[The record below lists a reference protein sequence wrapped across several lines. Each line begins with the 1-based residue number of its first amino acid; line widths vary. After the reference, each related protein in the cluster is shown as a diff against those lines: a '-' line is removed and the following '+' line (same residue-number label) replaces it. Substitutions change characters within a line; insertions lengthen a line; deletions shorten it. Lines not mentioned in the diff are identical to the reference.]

1 MPYEG
6 QNKLKEL
13 QQVPQKSHDSAPQ
26 KVGAASIVRTVER
39 KVASAPTGALSTTN
53 IGIKSTLNPPK
64 KKNGNN
70 QLEVDSSLNE
80 AYTQEQLD
88 HVWKEFALQRKREKK
103 DSLYTTLTNC
113 PRKLSSNHLINLDI
127 SNSIQK
133 TELEECKGELVRF
146 LRSKLQNAQINVAF
160 SMVEQSVAKLMDSKS
175 TFDQLSKENSSLNK
189 FRKLFN
195 LDIEF

>member
-6 QNKLKEL
+6 QHDPKEL
-13 QQVPQKSHDSAPQ
+13 KQEAPKKETVQKEVSA
-26 KVGAASIVRTVER
+26 KSFARTVER
-39 KVASAPTGALSTTN
+39 KVASAPTGSLSTTN
-53 IGIKSTLNPPK
+53 IGIKSTLNPR
-64 KKNGNN
+64 KKNNG
-70 QLEVDSSLNE
+70 QQIQEVDASLNE
-80 AYTQEQLD
+80 QYSQED
-88 HVWKEFALQRKREKK
+88 FDRAWKEFALQRKREKK

-113 PRKLSSNHLINLDI
+113 PKNVGSNHLVSMDI
-127 SNSIQK
+127 TNSIQQ

-146 LRSKLQNAQINVAF
+146 LRNKLSNAQINLEF
-160 SMVEQSVAKLMDSKS
+160 KMVEQTSAKVMDSKS

>member
-1 MPYEG
+1 M
-6 QNKLKEL
+6 
-13 QQVPQKSHDSAPQ
+13 
-26 KVGAASIVRTVER
+26 GAAAIVRTVER
-39 KVASAPTGALSTTN
+39 KVASAPSGMLSTTN
-53 IGIKSTLNPPK
+53 IGIKSTLNPRK
-64 KKNGNN
+64 KSGGPDH
-70 QLEVDSSLNE
+70 QEVDASLKE

-113 PRKLSSNHLINLDI
+113 SRKLSSDHVIHLDI
-127 SNSIQK
+127 TNSIQK

-146 LRSKLQNAQINVAF
+146 LRSKLQNAQINVEF
-160 SMVEQSVAKLMDSKS
+160 TLIEQATAKVMDSKS
-175 TFDQLSKENSSLNK
+175 TFDKLSKENSSLNK